1 MEPIRT
7 TTRSGGR
14 MALLYG
20 LFAAILWLGAGAL
33 LLSLLLRYGGL
44 DETALPTL
52 SLATHG
58 VSALAGGFAA
68 GRRAGQKGWY
78 VGLLLGAVYALTV
91 LMIGF
96 LAADA
101 PIRLESLALIA
112 TAAGAGTVG
121 GMFGV
126 GTRR

>member
-7 TTRSGGR
+7 VTRSGGR
-14 MALLYG
+14 LPLLYG

-44 DETALPTL
+44 DETKLP
-52 SLATHG
+52 SLALAAHG
-58 VSALAGGFAA
+58 VSALAGGFTS

-78 VGLLLGAVYALTV
+78 AGLLLGSLYALLV
-91 LMIGF
+91 LAIGF

-101 PIRLESLALIA
+101 PLSLHSLALLA

-126 GTRR
+126 GTKR

>member
-7 TTRSGGR
+7 VMRSGGR
-14 MALLYG
+14 LALLYG

-44 DETALPTL
+44 DETSLPTL
-52 SLATHG
+52 ALTAHG
-58 VSALAGGFAA
+58 VSSLAGGFTA

-78 VGLLLGAVYALTV
+78 VGLLLGILYALII
-91 LMIGF
+91 LAIGF

-101 PIRLESLALIA
+101 PISLESLALLA
-112 TAAGAGTVG
+112 TAAGAGTIG

>member
-7 TTRSGGR
+7 VTRSGSR
-14 MALLYG
+14 MPLLYG

-33 LLSLLLRYGGL
+33 ILSLLLRYSGL
-44 DETALPTL
+44 KETALPTL
-52 SLATHG
+52 ALLVHG
-58 VSALAGGFAA
+58 ISSLAGGFTT
-68 GRRAGQKGWY
+68 GRRAGHKGWY
-78 VGLLLGAVYALTV
+78 FGLLLGALYALIV
-91 LMIGF
+91 LAIGF

-101 PIRLESLALIA
+101 PLSLESLSLLA
-112 TAAGAGTVG
+112 TAAGAGTIG

>member
-7 TTRSGGR
+7 VTRSGGR
-14 MALLYG
+14 LALLYG
-20 LFAAILWLGAGAL
+20 LFAAILWLAAGAL
-33 LLSLLLRYGGL
+33 LISLLLRYSGL
-44 DETALPTL
+44 NESSLPAMALTAH
-52 SLATHG
+52 A

-78 VGLLLGAVYALTV
+78 IGLLLGMVYALTV
-91 LMIGF
+91 LAIGF

-101 PIRLESLALIA
+101 PIGLESLSLLAA
-112 TAAGAGTVG
+112 AAGAGTIG

>member
-7 TTRSGGR
+7 VARSGGR
-14 MALLYG
+14 LALLYG
-20 LFAAILWLGAGAL
+20 LFAATLWLGAGAL

-44 DETALPTL
+44 DEASLP
-52 SLATHG
+52 SLALAAHG
-58 VSALAGGFAA
+58 VSALAGGFTA

-78 VGLLLGAVYALTV
+78 VGLLLGALYALIV
-91 LMIGF
+91 LAIGF

-101 PIRLESLALIA
+101 PLSLQSLSLLA
-112 TAAGAGTVG
+112 TAAGAGTIG

>member
-7 TTRSGGR
+7 VTRSGGR
-14 MALLYG
+14 LSLLYG

-33 LLSLLLRYGGL
+33 LLSLLLRYSGL
-44 DETALPTL
+44 NETSLPTL
-52 SLATHG
+52 ALATHG
-58 VSALAGGFAA
+58 VSALAGGFTA
-68 GRRAGQKGWY
+68 GRRAGQKGWHI
-78 VGLLLGAVYALTV
+78 GLLLGALYALIV
-91 LMIGF
+91 LAIGF

-101 PIRLESLALIA
+101 PIGPESLALLA

>member
-7 TTRSGGR
+7 VTRAGGR
-14 MALLYG
+14 LPLLYG
-20 LFAAILWLGAGAL
+20 LFASILWLGAGAL
-33 LLSLLLRYGGL
+33 LLSLLLRYNGL
-44 DETALPTL
+44 KETTLPTL
-52 SLATHG
+52 ALLVHG
-58 VSALAGGFAA
+58 ISALAGGFTA

-78 VGLLLGAVYALTV
+78 SGLLLGVVYALIV
-91 LMIGF
+91 LVIGF

-101 PIRLESLALIA
+101 PLSLESLYMLAA
-112 TAAGAGTVG
+112 AAGAGTIG